1 MTWTASGA
9 TSTRRGR
16 IARTMPI
23 VDSARSRRDW
33 PGFCLAPAVKT
44 MTSESASTS
53 TSSDPSTCAIGTN
66 WMPWLRSSASACTL
80 AALTSKSETVWAT
93 PRIKAAYARVA
104 PTAPAPTMPSLVRR
118 RRRVSSASA
127 STVMVRCSSTGRL
140 NWAARLGGWWGHGS
154 GGPAVEGSPR
164 AACDDGVVDLPADA
178 VPSLEGYP
186 VLPPALR
193 PPVVFDQVW
202 RDVTF
207 VHWPVDPDSVRH
219 LFPAGTRPDVFAD
232 GLTYVALVPFVMDG
246 IRLGRAPSPRLPW
259 LGSFLETNIRL
270 YSVVAAA
277 RAGLG
282 IPYTWA
288 RMRLRRDDDLVTYES
303 RRRAPSRGLRSLLIV
318 RVGDRVEP
326 TPLETWLTARWGA
339 HTRVAGRTLWVP
351 NEHEAWPLY
360 AAGVV
365 ELADD
370 LLGASG
376 VTPAGPRLR
385 ALWSPGVATR
395 FGRPSRVA

>member
-1 MTWTASGA
+1 ML
-9 TSTRRGR
+9 
-16 IARTMPI
+16 P
-23 VDSARSRRDW
+23 
-33 PGFCLAPAVKT
+33 
-44 MTSESASTS
+44 
-53 TSSDPSTCAIGTN
+53 
-66 WMPWLRSSASACTL
+66 TL
-80 AALTSKSETVWAT
+80 AA
-93 PRIKAAYARVA
+93 
-104 PTAPAPTMPSLVRR
+104 VR
-118 RRRVSSASA
+118 
-127 STVMVRCSSTGRL
+127 
-140 NWAARLGGWWGHGS
+140 
-154 GGPAVEGSPR
+154 R
-164 AACDDGVVDLPADA
+164 AACDDGVVDLPGDA
-178 VPSLEGYP
+178 LPLPAGYP
-186 VLPPALR
+186 VQPPPLR

-202 RDVTF
+202 RDLTF
-207 VHWPVDPDSVRH
+207 VHWPVDPGSVRH
-219 LFPAGTRPDVFAD
+219 LFPAGTRPDVFVD

-270 YSVVAAA
+270 YSVDDAGRHGVLFRSLETERVAVVAAA

-288 RMRLRRDDDLVTYES
+288 RMRLRRDGDLVTYES
-303 RRRAPSRGLRSLLIV
+303 RRRAPSRGLRSLLTV
-318 RVGDRVEP
+318 RVGERVEP

-339 HTRVAGRTLWVP
+339 HTRVVGRTLWVP

-365 ELADD
+365 DLADD

-376 VTPAGPRLR
+376 VTPSGPRLR